1 MAKEKQLLI
10 EVRDKIATLKS
21 KNFNLVGG
29 NNDYDVV
36 FDFDEDWQDL
46 NAKTAI
52 FVFDNDNPVYVPF
65 DGNVCDGVAINDATM
80 CLIGVFSGDLR
91 TTTPAVVDCVYRSIL
106 DEANGT
112 PAPPKED
119 VYNQIIDL
127 INKYI
132 KEIDIVGK
140 YAPLVDG
147 KVPAENIPTAA
158 FDIIRG
164 YFNSGGTDF
173 HVEGEH
179 NEEVG
184 ADGYYVVPRQGVF
197 YFDMSAPNAE
207 APFAGAVCI
216 WRRGKGFERIATVGE
231 FEAALQSVKQS
242 IDLKIDGV
250 EQNVDAL
257 NGQIGDISTAIDKSK
272 AYDIIITSQEQFL
285 SERVNFNG
293 KRVLFKDTRFTLQ
306 EMDFNNA
313 EYIAF
318 CNVAVGS
325 TSFEVRIRNFKFGN
339 FAGFKRGWNIDY
351 TWYACDDLY
360 VEDFAFAEN
369 LIPPIDSVHG
379 SGDNIIYSN
388 GLGIMNCAITS
399 ATNCCN
405 IVNCHLI
412 GRHTLY
418 FTNCTSI
425 SNLHAKSLINDVVFE
440 NCTHLSN
447 IALLE
452 SGSTFVITYTN
463 CSDVDPDTCDGYDG
477 SGSRLPAV
485 SDADEGKILRVV
497 GGIWQTAYPDVDKAY
512 VDGLVGDISTA
523 LDELHAYA
531 QSLVSGGI
539 A

>member
-52 FVFDNDNPVYVPF
+52 FVFDNENPVYVPF
-65 DGNVCDGVAINDATM
+65 EGNVCAGVAINDATM

-207 APFAGAVCI
+207 ATFAGAVCI
-216 WRRGKGFERIATVGE
+216 WRGNGYEKIATVGE
-231 FEAALQSVKQS
+231 FEAALQSMKQS
-242 IDLKIDGV
+242 IDLKIEGV
-250 EQNVDAL
+250 EQNVASL
-257 NGQIGDISTAIDKSK
+257 NIQIGDISTALDKSK

-285 SERVNFNG
+285 SERANFRG
-293 KRVLFKDTRFTLQ
+293 KRVLFKDARFTLQ
-306 EMDFNNA
+306 EIDFNYA
-313 EYIAF
+313 EYIEF

-339 FAGFKRGWNIDY
+339 FAGFTRGWSDSNNTY
-351 TWYACDDLY
+351 YCDDLY
-360 VEDFAFAEN
+360 VENFAFVEN

-388 GLGIMNCAITS
+388 GLGIMNCAMS
-399 ATNCCN
+399 DATNCCN

-412 GRHTLY
+412 GRGTIY

-425 SNLHAKSLINDVVFE
+425 SNLHAKSLGPDVVFE

-477 SGSRLPAV
+477 SGSRLPFV

-531 QSLVSGGI
+531 QSLVSGGN

>member
-52 FVFDNDNPVYVPF
+52 FVFDNENPVYVPF
-65 DGNVCDGVAINDATM
+65 EGNVCAGVAINDATM

-147 KVPAENIPTAA
+147 KVPAGNIPTAA
-158 FDIIRG
+158 FDILRG

-184 ADGYYVVPRQGVF
+184 ADGYVVPRQGVF

-207 APFAGAVCI
+207 APFEGAVCI
-216 WRRGKGFERIATVGE
+216 WRRGNGFERIANVGE
-231 FEAALQSVKQS
+231 FEAALQSMKQS
-242 IDLKIDGV
+242 IDLKIEHVEQDVYAINGRVSSLTEQINGV
-250 EQNVDAL
+250 E
-257 NGQIGDISTAIDKSK
+257 K
-272 AYDIIITSQEQFL
+272 E
-285 SERVNFNG
+285 
-293 KRVLFKDTRFTLQ
+293 LQ
-306 EMDFNNA
+306 MINE
-313 EYIAF
+313 
-318 CNVAVGS
+318 G
-325 TSFEVRIRNFKFGN
+325 G
-339 FAGFKRGWNIDY
+339 
-351 TWYACDDLY
+351 
-360 VEDFAFAEN
+360 VE
-369 LIPPIDSVHG
+369 
-379 SGDNIIYSN
+379 
-388 GLGIMNCAITS
+388 
-399 ATNCCN
+399 
-405 IVNCHLI
+405 
-412 GRHTLY
+412 
-418 FTNCTSI
+418 
-425 SNLHAKSLINDVVFE
+425 
-440 NCTHLSN
+440 
-447 IALLE
+447 
-452 SGSTFVITYTN
+452 
-463 CSDVDPDTCDGYDG
+463 
-477 SGSRLPAV
+477 
-485 SDADEGKILRVV
+485 
-497 GGIWQTAYPDVDKAY
+497 
-512 VDGLVGDISTA
+512 
-523 LDELHAYA
+523 
-531 QSLVSGGI
+531 
-539 A
+539 

>member
-1 MAKEKQLLI
+1 MAKENQLLI

-36 FDFDEDWQDL
+36 FDFDEDWEKHQT
-46 NAKTAI
+46 KTAV
-52 FVFDNDNPVYVPF
+52 FVFGNGAPIYKPF
-65 DGNVCDGVAINDATM
+65 DGNVCDGVAISDAAV
-80 CLIGVFSGDLR
+80 CLIGVFSGELI
-91 TTTPAVVDCVYRSIL
+91 TTTPAMVDCVYRSIL

-127 INKYI
+127 IN
-132 KEIDIVGK
+132 
-140 YAPLVDG
+140 
-147 KVPAENIPTAA
+147 
-158 FDIIRG
+158 
-164 YFNSGGTDF
+164 
-173 HVEGEH
+173 
-179 NEEVG
+179 
-184 ADGYYVVPRQGVF
+184 
-197 YFDMSAPNAE
+197 M
-207 APFAGAVCI
+207 
-216 WRRGKGFERIATVGE
+216 
-231 FEAALQSVKQS
+231 
-242 IDLKIDGV
+242 KIDGV
-250 EQNVDAL
+250 QQNVDAL
-257 NGQIGDISTAIDKSK
+257 NGQIGDISTELEKSN
-272 AYDIIITSQEQFL
+272 AYDIIVTSEEQFL
-285 SERVNFNG
+285 SERVNFKG
-293 KRVLFKDTRFTLQ
+293 KRVLFKDTKFTLQ
-306 EMDFNNA
+306 EMDFNYA

-339 FAGFKRGWNIDY
+339 FAGFKRGWYDSNNTY
-351 TWYACDDLY
+351 YCDTLY
-360 VEDFAFAEN
+360 VENFAFVEN

-412 GRHTLY
+412 GRRTIY

-425 SNLHAKSLINDVVFE
+425 SNLHAKSLGPDVVFE

-497 GGIWQTAYPDVDKAY
+497 GGIWQTSYPDVDKAY
-512 VDGLVGDISTA
+512 VDGLVGDISSA
-523 LDELHAYA
+523 LDVLHSYA
-531 QSLVSGGI
+531 QNLVNGGN

>member
-52 FVFDNDNPVYVPF
+52 FVFDNENPVYVPF
-65 DGNVCDGVAINDATM
+65 EGNVCEGVAINDATM

-147 KVPAENIPTAA
+147 KVPAENLPSYVDDIVNGRLVDGKFEVKQWTGETGFEEVDNDGYIKNPRRGVLYVSDAGDGSKPKVYRWSGSAFVEVFSGKDERIPDPENVPGSAFLKATNDGYILEYGYLLPDAA
-158 FDIIRG
+158 GLNGKIMQFFDEGGWRPVSYQPAILKG
-164 YFNSGGTDF
+164 SFNSSGTDF

-184 ADGYYVVPRQGVF
+184 ADGYYVIPRQGVF
-197 YFDMSAPNAE
+197 YFDMSTPNAE

-216 WRRGKGFERIATVGE
+216 WRPGKGFERIATVGE
-231 FEAALQSVKQS
+231 FEAALQSMKQS
-242 IDLKIDGV
+242 IDLKIEGV
-250 EQNVDAL
+250 EQNVYAL
-257 NGQIGDISTAIDKSK
+257 NGQIGDISTA
-272 AYDIIITSQEQFL
+272 
-285 SERVNFNG
+285 
-293 KRVLFKDTRFTLQ
+293 
-306 EMDFNNA
+306 
-313 EYIAF
+313 
-318 CNVAVGS
+318 
-325 TSFEVRIRNFKFGN
+325 
-339 FAGFKRGWNIDY
+339 
-351 TWYACDDLY
+351 
-360 VEDFAFAEN
+360 
-369 LIPPIDSVHG
+369 
-379 SGDNIIYSN
+379 
-388 GLGIMNCAITS
+388 
-399 ATNCCN
+399 
-405 IVNCHLI
+405 
-412 GRHTLY
+412 
-418 FTNCTSI
+418 
-425 SNLHAKSLINDVVFE
+425 
-440 NCTHLSN
+440 
-447 IALLE
+447 
-452 SGSTFVITYTN
+452 
-463 CSDVDPDTCDGYDG
+463 
-477 SGSRLPAV
+477 
-485 SDADEGKILRVV
+485 
-497 GGIWQTAYPDVDKAY
+497 
-512 VDGLVGDISTA
+512 
-523 LDELHAYA
+523 LDELHVYA
-531 QSLVSGGI
+531 QSLVNGGI